1 MLHNRNDSNV
11 HGYVVRVIMYREK
24 VIQYIIGTKV
34 LTLNASSCSLLLSET
49 SGALGTMTGIGVL
62 VLPNVPIE
70 AVLTE

>member
-1 MLHNRNDSNV
+1 
-11 HGYVVRVIMYREK
+11 MYREK

-34 LTLNASSCSLLLSET
+34 LTLPASSCSLLLSET